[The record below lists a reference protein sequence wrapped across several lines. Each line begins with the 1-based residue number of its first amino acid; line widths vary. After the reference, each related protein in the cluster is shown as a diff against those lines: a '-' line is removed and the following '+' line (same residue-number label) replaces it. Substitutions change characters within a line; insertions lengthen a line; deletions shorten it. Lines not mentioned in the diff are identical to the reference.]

1 MSLVIVESPGKCK
14 TIQGYL
20 GQGWRVMA
28 SMGHLRALVP
38 ALDSV
43 GITKQFEPTY
53 EWIKEKAATIKA
65 LKEAAKEA
73 TEIYVAADDD
83 REGEFIA

>member
-20 GQGWRVMA
+20 GHGWRVMA
-28 SMGHLRALVP
+28 SIGHLRALVP

-43 GITKQFEPTY
+43 GITREFEPTY
-53 EWIKEKAATIKA
+53 EWIKE
-65 LKEAAKEA
+65 
-73 TEIYVAADDD
+73 
-83 REGEFIA
+83 